1 MASAPRSL
9 RRKFPKDLPKLP
21 LSAFTPPN
29 SSALDSFPLPPS
41 PSTLKPAQVIDA
53 NVVSKDIH
61 YSQWKKEAGK
71 NLGSKIRGVV
81 LVLPASGIGAALKEC
96 V

>member
-1 MASAPRSL
+1 MDSSTI

-21 LSAFTPPN
+21 MSAF
-29 SSALDSFPLPPS
+29 SADPSTLDVFPLPS
-41 PSTLKPAQVIDA
+41 PSALHPAQVIDA
-53 NVVSKDIH
+53 NVVSNDIK
-61 YSQWKKEAGK
+61 YSQWKKEAGQ

-81 LVLPASGIGAALKEC
+81 LVLPASEINVALKEC